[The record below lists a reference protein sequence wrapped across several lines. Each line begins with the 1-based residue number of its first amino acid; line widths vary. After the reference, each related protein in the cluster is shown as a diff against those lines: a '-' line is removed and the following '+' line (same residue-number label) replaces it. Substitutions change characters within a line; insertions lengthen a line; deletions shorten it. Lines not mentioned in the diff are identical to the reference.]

1 MLKGEEHLT
10 AHLENQLDKFRA
22 RMEANENELKL
33 LTGDDSRI
41 KRDLTEIEQT
51 MQQMKIEVDHLTK
64 EIKDAN
70 LQSLSIA
77 PTDDLKVL
85 LEGNSIYSSSLS
97 IIWVRTLSIHFL

>member
-10 AHLENQLDKFRA
+10 AHLENQLAKFRA
-22 RMEANENELKL
+22 GMEANENELKL